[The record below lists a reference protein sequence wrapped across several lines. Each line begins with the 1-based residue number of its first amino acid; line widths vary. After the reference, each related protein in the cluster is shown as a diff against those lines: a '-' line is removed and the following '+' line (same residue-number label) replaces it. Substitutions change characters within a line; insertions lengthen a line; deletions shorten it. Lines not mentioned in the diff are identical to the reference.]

1 VVDNMLDRN
10 QRTTRSR
17 VNMAAVMTL
26 ADGGLRDVVV
36 EDLSIDGA
44 CVRGYLRVGDAV
56 AITLPRIG
64 TFHAAVCWAR
74 GGRAGLRFANTRQ
87 REIHHSVFNEAES

>member
-1 VVDNMLDRN
+1 MLDKN

-44 CVRGYLRVGDAV
+44 CVRSYLRVGDAV
-56 AITLPRIG
+56 AISLPRIG
-64 TFHAAVCWAR
+64 TFQAAVCWAR
-74 GGRAGLRFANTRQ
+74 GGRAGLRFAKTHRGEV
-87 REIHHSVFNEAES
+87 RHSIFNEAES

>member
-1 VVDNMLDRN
+1 MLGRN

-17 VNMAAVMTL
+17 VQMAAVMTL

-44 CVRGYLRVGDAV
+44 CVRSYLRVGDAV
-56 AITLPRIG
+56 AISLPRIG
-64 TFHAAVCWAR
+64 TFEAAVCWAR
-74 GGRAGLRFANTRQ
+74 GGRAGLSFAKTGSRG
-87 REIHHSVFNEAES
+87 I